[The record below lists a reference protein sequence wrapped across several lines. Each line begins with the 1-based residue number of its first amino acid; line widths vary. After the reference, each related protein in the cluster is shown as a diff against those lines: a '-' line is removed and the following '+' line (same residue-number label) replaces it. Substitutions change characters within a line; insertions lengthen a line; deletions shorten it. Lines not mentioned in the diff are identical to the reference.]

1 MNQPLNKEQPLILG
15 IETSGELCSVALGT
29 KGAFLASKSENL
41 PYGQPKH
48 LMGFI
53 ETVMK
58 ESGVSFKQLTHLA
71 VNRGPGSF
79 TGLRVGL
86 AVVNGFCLAGNIP
99 ILGLTGFQIW
109 RSLVKDQSLLVALD
123 TRRGDFFTALFKETD
138 LQPSI
143 VEIMTTPQIH
153 EFLHNHEGVELRGDK
168 LEAFSKPSK
177 TLDALDLLKATF
189 ENLSTEGG
197 FSSEPFYFRQPSIHG
212 N

>member
-1 MNQPLNKEQPLILG
+1 MSKSTQPFILG
-15 IETSGELCSVALGT
+15 VETSGNLCSVALGT
-29 KGAFLASKSENL
+29 RGAFLSSKTENL
-41 PYGQPKH
+41 PHGQPKH

-58 ESGVSFKQLTHLA
+58 ESGISFKQLTHLA

-86 AVVNGFCLAGNIP
+86 AVVNGFSLAGNIP

-109 RSLVKDQSLLVALD
+109 RSLVKDRPLLVALD
-123 TRRGDFFTALFKETD
+123 TRRDDFFAALFKGTD

-143 VEIMTTPQIH
+143 VEIMTAAQVH
-153 EFLHNHEGVELRGDK
+153 EFLHNHEGIELRGDN
-168 LEAFSKPSK
+168 LEALSKPSK
-177 TLDALDLLKATF
+177 SLDALDLLQATF
-189 ENLSTEGG
+189 ENLGVEGV
-197 FSSEPFYFRQPSIHG
+197 FSADPFYFRQPSIHG

>member
-1 MNQPLNKEQPLILG
+1 MNKEQPLILG

-29 KGAFLASKSENL
+29 REAFLASKTENIA
-41 PYGQPKH
+41 YGQAKH

-58 ESGVSFKQLTHLA
+58 EAGASFKQVTHLA

-79 TGLRVGL
+79 TGIRVGL
-86 AVVNGFCLAGNIP
+86 AVVNGFSLAGNIP

-109 RSLVKDQSLLVALD
+109 RSLVKDQSLLVAID
-123 TRRGDFFTALFKETD
+123 TRRDDFFAALFKGAD

-143 VEIMTTPQIH
+143 VEIMTGAQIH
-153 EFLHNHEGVELRGDK
+153 EFLHNNEGIELRGDK
-168 LEAFSKPSK
+168 LEALSKPSK
-177 TLDALDLLKATF
+177 SLDALDLLQATF
-189 ENLSTEGG
+189 KNLSDEGA
-197 FSSEPFYFRQPSIHG
+197 FSPEPFYFRQPSIHG